1 MKTYLRSH
9 SGREGEDGDM
19 MLHLSSFHLRS
30 GNTVCDFI
38 LMGKGETNE
47 REKRVFKCRC
57 VYLNSC
63 EILRTSQA
71 TGRFTHR

>member
-47 REKRVFKCRC
+47 REKSIQVQVC
-57 VYLNSC
+57 VSKFMRN
-63 EILRTSQA
+63 TQN
-71 TGRFTHR
+71 